1 MSTQSNLNNREL
13 TKNSAATDNST
24 TNKPKLS
31 RAEQTRING
40 AKSRGPKTEEGKQR
54 SSRNAFKHGLTSN
67 VILTEEDP
75 REFQHLIDIWTA
87 ELKPESTAQRTLVR
101 KLALAEFRLQRTV
114 ALNTNM
120 LDYETDTRAQ
130 KHFEAWPTLTRT
142 GVIALSF
149 RDANEEHR
157 AFEILRRYE
166 TQFDRAFSRNIRLL
180 FDLQDRLEKRAKRRK
195 PAAQADKSHKN
206 QPVAS
211 NRKAK

>member
-1 MSTQSNLNNREL
+1 MPSQSNLNNREIAS
-13 TKNSAATDNST
+13 NSISDN
-24 TNKPKLS
+24 NDNQNPRKLS
-31 RAEQTRING
+31 RAEQARING
-40 AKSRGPKTEEGKQR
+40 AKSRGPKTEEGKRR

-67 VILTEEDP
+67 VILSEEDP
-75 REFQHLIDIWTA
+75 REYQHLIEIWTA
-87 ELKPESTAQRTLVR
+87 ELKPETTAQREVVR
-101 KLALAEFRLQRTV
+101 KLALAEFRLQRTI

-120 LDYETDTRAQ
+120 LDYETDTRAE
-130 KHFEAWPTLTRT
+130 KHFEKWPTLTRT

-149 RDANEEHR
+149 RDATEEHH

-195 PAAQADKSHKN
+195 PAARADKPHTN
-206 QPVAS
+206 QQVAS

>member
-1 MSTQSNLNNREL
+1 MSSQSDLNNRE
-13 TKNSAATDNST
+13 TATNSTDNAT

-31 RAEQTRING
+31 RSEQARING

-142 GVIALSF
+142 AVIALSF

-180 FDLQDRLEKRAKRRK
+180 FDLQDRLEQRAKRRK
-195 PAAQADKSHKN
+195 PAAQADKPHKN